1 MRVCATLCVTFLF
14 LALALPTFA
23 SIELL
28 RNIPDVGD
36 PNKSPQWYLIAI
48 VGLSA
53 LSILLLAAWRLGS
66 LLYSSM
72 TKASDSAIT
81 LANQIVERI
90 DVKAD
95 NLISFQRDEISSLR
109 QEVKNRN
116 STITKLMHA
125 LSEARV
131 LNARLVTELR
141 FYRSGEITH
150 GDGDTQ
156 DTAVVELLDDPP
168 IQKDSPGD
176 G

>member
-1 MRVCATLCVTFLF
+1 
-14 LALALPTFA
+14 
-23 SIELL
+23 
-28 RNIPDVGD
+28 
-36 PNKSPQWYLIAI
+36 
-48 VGLSA
+48 
-53 LSILLLAAWRLGS
+53 
-66 LLYSSM
+66 M